1 MTEQGNTIGSTD
13 PLLLPFL
20 RARGKEEEDGPL
32 SDLIRDAQPVI
43 KGIIRNKLKVTLSA
57 SDGRL
62 ENQEALEIESDVLA
76 ELVAELNQLKRA
88 QDEKT
93 INNFRHFAAVVTFH
107 ACSRYLRRKNPERG
121 QLKDRLRYLLRNRP
135 HFSLWQTEAGRWL
148 CGFHEWQGQTSPNA
162 SDIQISTLLQSSHKE
177 LQARDDNGVQPVLDE
192 LLSALLKRSGRP
204 VEFDELVDAFAE
216 LQGIKS
222 LSQQRT
228 AGEEESATELAQVAD
243 TRLSAQAEAE
253 QKFYLR
259 KLWAEILGLPIR
271 QRVALLLNLKDSQ
284 GRGMISMFPLT
295 GIATMQEIASA
306 LEMELHEFARV
317 WNDLPWED
325 AMIAGHL
332 KVTRQQVVNLRK
344 CARERLAR
352 RMKGF

>member
-1 MTEQGNTIGSTD
+1 MNEQGNTIGSID

-20 RARGKEEEDGPL
+20 DARGKEAEDSSL
-32 SDLIRDAQPVI
+32 SELIEDAQPVI

-76 ELVAELNQLKRA
+76 ELVAELNQLKTGR
-88 QDEKT
+88 DEKT
-93 INNFRHFAAVVTFH
+93 INNFRHFAAVITFH
-107 ACSRYLRRKNPERG
+107 ACSKYLRRKNPERG

-135 HFSLWQTEAGRWL
+135 HFSLWQTDAGRWL
-148 CGFHEWQGQTSPNA
+148 CGLHEWQGQTAQAA
-162 SDIQISTLLQSSHKE
+162 SDSQLSALLHSSHKE
-177 LQARDDNGVQPVLDE
+177 LQSRSDNGEQPVLDE
-192 LLSALLKRSGRP
+192 LLAALLKRSGRP
-204 VEFDELVDAFAE
+204 VEFDELVNAFAE

-222 LSQQRT
+222 LSQQRSVD
-228 AGEEESATELAQVAD
+228 EDESETELARMAD
-243 TRLSAQAEAE
+243 PRLSAQAEAE
-253 QKFYLR
+253 QKFYLQ
-259 KLWAEILGLPIR
+259 KLWAEIHELPIR
-271 QRVALLLNLKDSQ
+271 QRVALLFNLRDAQ

-295 GIATMQEIASA
+295 GIANMQQIAEA
-306 LEMELHEFARV
+306 LEMPLHEFARV

-325 AMIAGHL
+325 AMIASHL
-332 KVTRQQVVNLRK
+332 NVTRQQVVNLRK